1 MRLLSLTL
9 IALII
14 AIQYPLWF
22 GKGSWMRVWQLDQ
35 QLDEQL
41 AANETRVLRNAALN
55 AEVLDLKTGLD
66 AIEER
71 ARTELGMIK
80 SDEVFFQ
87 VLEPQAGHDEPHR

>member
-1 MRLLSLTL
+1 MRLLTLSL
-9 IALII
+9 IALIA

-22 GKGSWMRVWQLDQ
+22 GKGSWLRVWHLDQ
-35 QLDEQL
+35 QLDEQR
-41 AANETRVLRNAALN
+41 ASNETRALRNAALN

-80 SDEVFFQ
+80 TDEVFFQ
-87 VLEPQAGHDEPHR
+87 VLKPEPGASGNDR

>member
-1 MRLLSLTL
+1 MRPLTLTL

-22 GKGSWMRVWQLDQ
+22 GKGSWLRVWHLDQ
-35 QLDEQL
+35 QLDEQH
-41 AANETRVLRNAALN
+41 ANNETRALRNAALN

-87 VLEPQAGHDEPHR
+87 VLKPRPDASETDR

>member
-22 GKGSWMRVWQLDQ
+22 GKGSWLRVWHLDQ
-35 QLDEQL
+35 QLDERL
-41 AANETRVLRNAALN
+41 ADNETRVLRNAALN

-87 VLEPQAGHDEPHR
+87 VLQPQAGDNQPRH

>member
-1 MRLLSLTL
+1 MRPVTITLLVL
-9 IALII
+9 IAF
-14 AIQYPLWF
+14 IQYPLWL

-35 QLDEQL
+35 QLEDQRAE
-41 AANETRVLRNAALN
+41 NERRVVRNAAFN

-80 SDEVFFQ
+80 PNEIFFQ
-87 VLEPQAGHDEPHR
+87 VLEPQIPADRARE

>member
-1 MRLLSLTL
+1 MRPLRLIL

-14 AIQYPLWF
+14 AIQQPLWF
-22 GKGSWMRVWQLDQ
+22 GKGSWLRVWHLDQ
-35 QLDEQL
+35 QVDEQR
-41 AANETRVLRNAALN
+41 AHNEARALRNAALN
-55 AEVLDLKTGLD
+55 ADVLDLKTGLD

-87 VLEPQAGHDEPHR
+87 VLTPRSDGSETDR

>member
-1 MRLLSLTL
+1 MRPLTLIL

-14 AIQYPLWF
+14 AIQHPLWF
-22 GKGSWMRVWQLDQ
+22 GKGSWLRVWQLDQ
-35 QLDEQL
+35 QLDEQR
-41 AANETRVLRNAALN
+41 AHNEQRTLRNAALN

-80 SDEVFFQ
+80 DDEVFFQ
-87 VLEPQAGHDEPHR
+87 VLTPEPGAGENDR